1 MNPSPALT
9 RLTAAILAIPPQ
21 AWAEPASEPESATE
35 EEAVGSP
42 LPEVETAQPAPPEC
56 ADDGDGDDK
65 DSSLLESARLAR
77 TIGLRLADA
86 RQIAGWTQAEA
97 ASLLGISAAR
107 LQKIE
112 RAEDITRIAFWLPRR
127 AAEVYEVTAD
137 FLFGLT
143 DDWEESWLEH
153 AFERGV
159 SKWMFRE
166 FESRYR
172 EQAAEIRAF
181 GKRAA
186 AATRHIQAL
195 TALADELAAAL
206 ARIRASNPSFDDL
219 IGGATLVYKVGKLS
233 EAARTA
239 RLELHRFHMD
249 LGMSDM
255 PALRAYS
262 VKEAA

>member
-1 MNPSPALT
+1 MSASPALT

-21 AWAEPASEPESATE
+21 AWTEPASEPASATK
-35 EEAVGSP
+35 EAAVRLP
-42 LPEVETAQPAPPEC
+42 MPEVETAQPEPSEC
-56 ADDGDGDDK
+56 ADDGDDK

-77 TIGLRLADA
+77 TIGLRLAEA

-97 ASLLGISAAR
+97 ARLLGISAAR

-127 AAEVYEVTAD
+127 AAEVYEVSTD

-143 DDWEESWLEH
+143 DDWEETWLEH
-153 AFERGV
+153 AYERGV

-186 AATRHIQAL
+186 VATRHIQAL
-195 TALADELAAAL
+195 TALADELGASL

-219 IGGATLVYKVGKLS
+219 IGGATLVYKIGKLS

-249 LGMSDM
+249 LGLSEV

-262 VKEAA
+262 VKKAA